1 MTFAQEL
8 ADLMKE
14 KGMTSYRL
22 AKETGSSA
30 TTVANWLHGAVPSA
44 DKLVKIAACLG
55 VSVESLIYDGL
66 EQPEPE
72 PDEPEELEEIKPNHG
87 ALQIFTNSDFGQVRA
102 MEIDGV
108 PWFVGKD
115 VASILGYSNSRKA
128 LGDHVDEEDK
138 GVTSCDTPGG
148 TQKLT
153 IINESGLYS
162 LILSSKLPSAKE
174 FKRWVTSEVLPLIRR
189 TGFYSLCAE
198 DDSVAPMR
206 LLTPDDYLA
215 AARLIA
221 SCKNDRL
228 KMVVNLLAKG
238 GWEIEEAERV
248 TASVDTSDIAERLTS
263 AKKKHGLT
271 WSQLADRLN
280 MDPAVLRVYG
290 TGHRFPKA
298 SRYETIVK
306 ALDAL
311 GPGT

>member
-1 MTFAQEL
+1 MTFAQKL
-8 ADLMKE
+8 AELMKE
-14 KGMTSYRL
+14 KGVTNYRL

-30 TTVANWLHGAVPSA
+30 TTVANWLHGAVPGA
-44 DKLVKIAACLG
+44 DKLGKIAACLG
-55 VSVESLIYDGL
+55 VSVESLIHDSSD
-66 EQPEPE
+66 QPEEPE
-72 PDEPEELEEIKPNHG
+72 EIEPEELEEIKPNQG

-128 LGDHVDEEDK
+128 LGDHVDDEDK

-198 DDSVAPMR
+198 DDSAAPMR

-248 TASVDTSDIAERLTS
+248 TASVDTSDIAERVLA
-263 AKKKHGLT
+263 AKSRSGLT
-271 WSQLADRLN
+271 WTQMGERMN
-280 MDPAVLRVYG
+280 MSPAVLRSYG
-290 TGHRFPKA
+290 SGWRYPKA

-311 GPGT
+311 